1 MENLFIED
9 SIKLKGKSK
18 KIKGKIHQVNEDH
31 KGVEVVESAK
41 AIIFSSF
48 QY

>member
-18 KIKGKIHQVNEDH
+18 KIKGKIHQVYEDH
-31 KGVEVVESAK
+31 KGCRGCRVCK
-41 AIIFSSF
+41 GNNIF
-48 QY
+48 